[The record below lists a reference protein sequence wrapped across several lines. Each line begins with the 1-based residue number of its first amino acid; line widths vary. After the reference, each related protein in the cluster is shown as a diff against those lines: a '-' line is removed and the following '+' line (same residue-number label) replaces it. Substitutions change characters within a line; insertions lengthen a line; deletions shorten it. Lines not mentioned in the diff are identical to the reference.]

1 MKKNKYKVCEI
12 KNTISNTRVIVDDN
26 FSQLLKRDLTCL
38 LNEYFDF
45 SDDIFVLIDKCNGN
59 YFLEVRV
66 KIQNIKQMQKLNF

>member
-26 FSQLLKRDLTCL
+26 FSQLLKRDLTIL

-45 SDDIFVLIDKCNGN
+45 SDDLFVLIDKCNGN

-66 KIQNIKQMQKLNF
+66 KIQNIKPMQKLNF